1 MHQSKT
7 AVGRRDMIIQVVIP
21 NRREVTPSL
30 VFGRWAPSP
39 GSLAL
44 RIFPLPN
51 LDSSTARW
59 RRLAQSFVVPNS
71 RGGTAFD
78 AGAQRRLELLD
89 DAITVQ
95 AE

>member
-1 MHQSKT
+1 MHRSET
-7 AVGRRDMIIQVVIP
+7 LVGRRDMIIQMVIP
-21 NRREVTPSL
+21 NPREVMPSL

-51 LDSSTARW
+51 LTSSTARW
-59 RRLAQSFVVPNS
+59 RRLAQSFVVSNS

-78 AGAQRRLELLD
+78 AGAQCRLELQD